1 MKICLIAHLND
12 LSGANKSLLDLAD
25 FFRENFEVVV
35 VIPRNGSL
43 NQELQSRGIRT
54 HIIPSATWVT
64 RKQETVL
71 KKFIKKVLLII
82 SEPLFYIYFK
92 KENFDIIH
100 FNSSIFGSGA
110 KAARKLK
117 IPFTWHIRE
126 LAEDN
131 FSLIF
136 LNRKKTYK
144 LINSSVKV
152 VTISN
157 FMKDHIKKNINSNL
171 IEVIYNGIK
180 PTTYKKIENNK
191 LKSLVIIGAIAPDKG
206 QIDAIRAVKVLK
218 NEMNLDIPLKIVGAI
233 IDQEYYNFLL
243 NEITDD
249 IQHLISFTGYEKD
262 VSKYRKLNN
271 IALIC
276 SKAEAFGRVTIEG
289 MNQQQIVIGAN
300 SGATPE
306 IIDDNLN
313 GFLYNS
319 GDFYNLA
326 QTIYKVL
333 NLSDDQITRVLSN
346 ASHKVKTNFNIK
358 NTVKRLENLFLDISN
373 KVER

>member
-25 FFRENFEVVV
+25 LLRENFEVVV
-35 VIPRNGSL
+35 VVPRNGLLS
-43 NQELQSRGIRT
+43 QELQSRGIRT

-64 RKQETVL
+64 RRQENVL
-71 KKFIKKVLLII
+71 KKFTKKSLLLI
-82 SEPLFYIYFK
+82 SEPLFSNFFK

-117 IPFTWHIRE
+117 IPYTWHIRE
-126 LAEDN
+126 LAEEN

-136 LNRKKTYK
+136 FNRKESYE

-157 FMKDHIKKNINSNL
+157 FMKDKIKKDINSNL

-180 PTTYKKIENNK
+180 PISSKKIENNK
-191 LKSLVIIGAIAPDKG
+191 FKSLVIIGAIAPDKG

-218 NEMNLDIPLKIVGAI
+218 NEMNLDIPLKIVGPI
-233 IDQEYYNFLL
+233 TDQEYYHSLL
-243 NEITDD
+243 DEITDD
-249 IQHLISFTGYEKD
+249 IHHLISFTGYEKD
-262 VSKYRKLNN
+262 VLKYRNLNY

-306 IIDDNLN
+306 IIDDTIN

-319 GDFYNLA
+319 GDFNNLA
-326 QTIYKVL
+326 NVIHKVL
-333 NLSDDQITRVLSN
+333 NLSDHQITMIISN
-346 ASHKVKTNFNIK
+346 ASHKVKTDFNIK
-358 NTVKRLENLFLDISN
+358 TTVKRLENVFLDISN
-373 KVER
+373 K